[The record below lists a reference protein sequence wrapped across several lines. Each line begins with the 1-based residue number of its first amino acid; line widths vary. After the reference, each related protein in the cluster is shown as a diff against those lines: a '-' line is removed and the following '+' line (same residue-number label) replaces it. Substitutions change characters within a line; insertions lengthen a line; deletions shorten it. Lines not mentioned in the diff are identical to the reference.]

1 VITTHTDIA
10 QRTVPDRRRAR
21 RGRIEAQVTRRPLAA
36 LIGFIVVGI
45 WPLMSIPIL
54 AHHRVIAGRSVLDR
68 LPMGAEETVSLLMV
82 GALLAFTLWLVGVC
96 DGAPSVRQL
105 LRRTFQWRIGLPAWL
120 VVIAGLPAATVALA
134 VLFGRELV
142 TTNLAFVLVKGFAT
156 LALLVVVV
164 NLWEETIWAG
174 FAQPRL
180 ERRHRL
186 AAAAALT
193 AVPFALV
200 HVPLVFVDE
209 PFSIGTAVGQFLLL
223 MIVSVPF
230 RTLLGVTARGLTSSV
245 LALACM
251 HTAFNRSNNAGG
263 LADQLLAGNDH
274 PKFGLLAM
282 LLLLAIGALLW
293 RRPRNNGHQPARDE
307 PRSNPRWSSP

>member
-1 VITTHTDIA
+1 MTPTHIHIA
-10 QRTVPDRRRAR
+10 QRAFPDRRPAR
-21 RGRIEAQVTRRPLAA
+21 REQIEGLVARRPLAA

-54 AHHRVIAGRSVLDR
+54 VHHRVIGGRSVLDR
-68 LPMGAEETVSLLMV
+68 LPMGSEESVSLLMV
-82 GALLAFTLWLVGVC
+82 GVLLAFTLWLVGLC
-96 DGAPSVRQL
+96 DGSASVRQL
-105 LRRTFQWRIGLPAWL
+105 LRRTFQWRIGASTWL
-120 VVIAGLPAATVALA
+120 LVIAGLPAATVALG

-142 TTNLAFVLVKGFAT
+142 TANLPFVLVKGFAT

-174 FAQPRL
+174 FVQPRL
-180 ERRHRL
+180 ERRQRL

-209 PFSIGTAVGQFLLL
+209 PFSIGTALGQFILL

-230 RTLLGVTARGLTSSV
+230 RTLLGVTARGLTPSV
-245 LALACM
+245 LAIACM
-251 HTAFNRSNNAGG
+251 HTSFNRSNNTGG
-263 LADQLLAGNDH
+263 LADQLLAGDDH
-274 PKFGLLAM
+274 AKFGLLAM
-282 LLLLAIGALLW
+282 LLLLAITSLLLW
-293 RRPRNNGHQPARDE
+293 RRRRSNGNQPAGDE
-307 PRSNPRWSSP
+307 PRNLPR